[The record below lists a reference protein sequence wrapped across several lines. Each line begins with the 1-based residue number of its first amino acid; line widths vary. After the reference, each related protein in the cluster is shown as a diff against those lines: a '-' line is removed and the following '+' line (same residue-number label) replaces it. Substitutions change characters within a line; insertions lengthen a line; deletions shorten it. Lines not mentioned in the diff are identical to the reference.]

1 MYQYWLIGLVRTR
14 SGHLVG
20 TIGGV
25 ALTVAFIACLSAFL
39 QSSAAEMTARSIA
52 QVPVDW
58 QVQLLPGADISAVEA
73 EVRAAASVTEF
84 QRVGYAEVPGFEANT
99 ADTVQATGSGV
110 VLGIEPGYIGGL
122 PAQVRGLQGSLD
134 GVLLAQQT
142 AANLHVAVGDQVVV
156 HRYQAPDVSVT
167 IAGIVEL
174 ANADA
179 VFQAIGVPAGAAP
192 QAPPDNVLLLPLPQW
207 KQMFEEQRA
216 SRPDTIRTQFHVKL
230 DHHDLSSDAVAAS
243 TAATGRG
250 HNLEARVAAAALLS
264 NNLAARLEAVRE
276 DALYARLVFLFL
288 GAPGAILA
296 VLITLAVAGA
306 GREKRRRD
314 QALLRLRGATVDA
327 VLYLAA
333 IEAAVAGFCGAIIG
347 ILLGAL
353 AAYLALG
360 VALLRSEGVALL
372 GTVAG
377 AGVTLSLAAIL
388 FPAWRDARSTT
399 VAAARR
405 PISNL
410 ATPLWARSYLDLV
423 LLALAA
429 TFYWRSATSGYQV
442 VLAPE
447 GVAAT
452 AVDYTA
458 FLSPV
463 LLWTGLALF
472 VMRLVG
478 AGLRRGRPV
487 IAKGLQPI
495 AGRLA
500 DVVAATFGR
509 QAPRLTAGVGLTV
522 LAFAFAASTA
532 IFNATYEAQAR
543 VDAELTNG
551 ADVTVTGT
559 SAEPASQTLDRLSTL
574 PGVMAAQPM
583 QHRYAYVGTDL
594 QDLYGI
600 DPMRIGL
607 ATAMSDAYFGN
618 GDARAMLAD
627 LARTPD
633 GVLVSQETVNDY
645 QLSRGD
651 SIKLRLQ
658 NAADHQY
665 HIVPFHI
672 VGVVREFPTAPKDS
686 FLVANAAY
694 IVQQTGSAVS
704 EIVLLRS
711 SGDPARVALA
721 ARNAT
726 SAFPGLKISQIGDA
740 VTLIGSSLTAVDL
753 AGLTRLELIFALV
766 MLAASGGLV
775 LGLGFAD
782 RERSFAV
789 LVALGARP
797 RQLGA
802 FVWSEAVL
810 VTGSGMVLGLMAGTL
825 IAYVLV
831 KLLTGVFDPPP
842 EVLSVPWFYLATLV
856 AAAGGAALL
865 AATREAVRS
874 RTHVTEKLRGE

>member
-1 MYQYWLIGLVRTR
+1 MYRHWLIGLVRTG
-14 SGHLVG
+14 SGRLMG

-25 ALTVAFIACLSAFL
+25 ALTVAFIACLGAFL
-39 QSSAAEMTARSIA
+39 QSSAAGMTARSIA

-58 QVQLLPGADISAVEA
+58 QVQLQPGADRAAVEA
-73 EVRAAASVTEF
+73 AIRSAAAVIGLQSI
-84 QRVGYAEVPGFEANT
+84 GYADVPGFEAT
-99 ADTVQATGSGV
+99 TGGTVQATGGGE
-110 VLGIEPGYIGGL
+110 VLGIEPGYFGQF
-122 PAQVRGLQGSLD
+122 PAQVRRLVGSVD
-134 GVLLAQQT
+134 GVLVAQQT
-142 AANLHVAVGDQVVV
+142 AANLHVTVGDQVVI
-156 HRYQAPDVSVT
+156 HRHQTSDVAVT
-167 IAGIVEL
+167 VAGIVDL
-174 ANADA
+174 PNADA
-179 VFQAIGVPAGAAP
+179 MFQAIGVAPGVAP
-192 QAPPDNVLLLPLPQW
+192 QAPPDNIMLLPMSQW
-207 KQMFEEQRA
+207 RQIFAQQGA
-216 SRPDTIRTQFHVKL
+216 NRPDTVRTQFHVSF
-230 DHHDLSSDAVAAS
+230 DHRNLPADPVAAS
-243 TAATGRG
+243 NAATERGR
-250 HNLEARVAAAALLS
+250 NFEARVAGAALLA

-288 GAPGAILA
+288 GTPGAVLAIL
-296 VLITLAVAGA
+296 LTLAVAGA
-306 GREKRRRD
+306 GRDRRRRD

-327 VLYLAA
+327 VLRLAA
-333 IEAAVAGFCGAIIG
+333 AEAILAGVGGAVLG

-353 AAYLALG
+353 AAHFLLG
-360 VALLRSEGVALL
+360 AALLRGVAIPLL
-372 GTVAG
+372 SAVAG
-377 AGVTLSLAAIL
+377 LALSLAAIL
-388 FPAWRDARSTT
+388 LPAWHDARSSTI
-399 VAAARR
+399 AAGRR
-405 PISNL
+405 PIGEHR
-410 ATPLWARSYLDLV
+410 TPFWARGYLDLV

-429 TFYWRSATSGYQV
+429 ALYWRSAASGYQV

-458 FLSPV
+458 FLAPMT
-463 LLWTGLALF
+463 LWIGLALLA
-472 VMRLVG
+472 MRLVG
-478 AGLRRGRPV
+478 VGLRQGRPV
-487 IAKGLQPI
+487 LAKCLRPV

-509 QAPRLTAGVGLTV
+509 QGRRLTAGIGLAA
-522 LAFAFAASTA
+522 LAFAFASSTA
-532 IFNATYEAQAR
+532 IFNATYVAQAR

-559 SAEPASQTLDRLSTL
+559 SAAPASQVLGSLSRL
-574 PGVMAAQPM
+574 PGVAAVEPM

-600 DPMRIGL
+600 DPARIGM
-607 ATAMSDAYFGN
+607 ATAMSDAYFANGN
-618 GDARAMLAD
+618 AGATLAD
-627 LARTPD
+627 LAQTPD

-651 SIKLRLQ
+651 SINLRLQ
-658 NAADHQY
+658 NVADHQY
-665 HIVPFHI
+665 HVVPFHI

-694 IVQQTGSAVS
+694 IARQTGSAAG
-704 EIVLLRS
+704 EIVLVRS
-711 SGDPARVALA
+711 NGDPARIALA

-726 SAFPGLKISQIGDA
+726 AGIPGLKVSQIGDA
-740 VTLIGSSLTAVDL
+740 VALIGSSLTAVDL

-782 RERSFAV
+782 RERSFAI

-802 FVWSEAVL
+802 FVWGEAAL
-810 VTGSGMVLGLMAGTL
+810 VIGSGMVLGLTAGTL

-842 EVLSVPWFYLATLV
+842 EVLSAPWLYLASLVVTAAAAALV
-856 AAAGGAALL
+856 ASTG
-865 AATREAVRS
+865 EAMHS
-874 RTHVTEKLRGE
+874 RTHVTDKLRGG

>member
-1 MYQYWLIGLVRTR
+1 MYRHWLIGLVRTR
-14 SGHLVG
+14 SGRLIG

-25 ALTVAFIACLSAFL
+25 ALTVAFIACLGAFL
-39 QSSAAEMTARSIA
+39 QSSAAEMTARSIT
-52 QVPVDW
+52 QVPADW
-58 QVQLLPGADISAVEA
+58 QVQLLPGANRGAVEA
-73 EVRAAASVTEF
+73 AIRAAAPVTAL
-84 QRVGYAEVPGFEANT
+84 RPVGYADVPGFEANT
-99 ADTVQATGSGV
+99 GGPVQTTGSGK
-110 VLGIEPGYIGGL
+110 VLGIEPDYFSEF
-122 PAQVRGLQGSLD
+122 PAQVRRLLGSVD
-134 GVLLAQQT
+134 GVLVAQQT
-142 AANLHVAVGDQVVV
+142 AANLHVTVGDQVVI
-156 HRYQAPDVSVT
+156 HRYQAPDIGVT
-167 IAGIVEL
+167 VAGVIDL
-174 ANADA
+174 PNADA

-192 QAPPDNVLLLPLPQW
+192 QAPPDNVLLLPMPQW
-207 KQMFEEQRA
+207 QQVFQQQRA
-216 SRPDTIRTQFHVKL
+216 NRPDTVRTELHVKL
-230 DHHDLSSDAVAAS
+230 DHHDLPSDPVAAS
-243 TAATGRG
+243 MAATERG
-250 HNLEARVAAAALLS
+250 HNFEARVAGAALLA

-276 DALYARLVFLFL
+276 DALYARVVFLFL

-296 VLITLAVAGA
+296 VLLTLAVAGA
-306 GREKRRRD
+306 GRDKRRRD
-314 QALLRLRGATVDA
+314 QALLRLRGAPVDA
-327 VLYLAA
+327 VLRLAA
-333 IEAAVAGFCGAIIG
+333 AEAAVAGFGGAVLG

-353 AAYLALG
+353 AAHFVLG
-360 VALLRSEGVALL
+360 VALWRSAAIPLLSAAVA
-372 GTVAG
+372 AG
-377 AGVTLSLAAIL
+377 LALSLAAIL
-388 FPAWRDARSTT
+388 IPAWRDTRGST
-399 VAAARR
+399 VAAARQSIGEHR
-405 PISNL
+405 
-410 ATPLWARSYLDLV
+410 TPLWARGYVDLV

-429 TFYWRSATSGYQV
+429 AFYWRSAASGYQV
-442 VLAPE
+442 VLASE

-458 FLSPV
+458 FLAPV
-463 LLWTGLALF
+463 LLWTGLALLA
-472 VMRLVG
+472 VRLVG
-478 AGLRRGRPV
+478 AGLRHGRTVTARGLRPV
-487 IAKGLQPI
+487 
-495 AGRLA
+495 AGSLA

-509 QAPRLTAGVGLTV
+509 QSPRLTAGVGLAA

-559 SAEPASQTLDRLSTL
+559 SATPASQVLDRLSKL
-574 PGVMAAQPM
+574 PGVVAAQPM

-600 DPMRIGL
+600 DPAHIES
-607 ATAMSDAYFGN
+607 ATAMSNAYFAN
-618 GDARAMLAD
+618 GDAKATLAD

-651 SIKLRLQ
+651 SINLRLQ

-665 HIVPFHI
+665 HVVPFHI

-694 IVQQTGSAVS
+694 VAQQTGSAAS
-704 EIVLLRS
+704 EIVLIRS

-721 ARNAT
+721 VRSAT
-726 SAFPGLKISQIGDA
+726 ASLPGLKVSQIGDA
-740 VTLIGSSLTAVDL
+740 VALIGSSLTAVDL

-775 LGLGFAD
+775 LGLGLAD
-782 RERSFAV
+782 RERSFAI
-789 LVALGARP
+789 LVALGAKP

-810 VTGSGMVLGLMAGTL
+810 VVGGGMLLGFLVGVL

-842 EVLSVPWFYLATLV
+842 ETLSLPWGYLV
-856 AAAGGAALL
+856 ALVVTATGAALL
-865 AATREAVRS
+865 AAAGEAVRS

>member
-1 MYQYWLIGLVRTR
+1 MYGRWLIGLIRTR
-14 SGHLVG
+14 PGRLGG

-25 ALTVAFIACLSAFL
+25 ALTVAFIACLGAFL

-58 QVQLLPGADISAVEA
+58 QVQSLPGADHGAVEA
-73 EVRAAASVTEF
+73 AIRSAAPVTGL
-84 QRVGYAEVPGFEANT
+84 QPINYADVPGFEANIGG
-99 ADTVQATGSGV
+99 TVQTTGGGT
-110 VLGIEPGYIGGL
+110 VLGIGPDYFDQFPG
-122 PAQVRGLQGSLD
+122 QVRRLVGSVD
-134 GVLLAQQT
+134 GVLIAQQT
-142 AANLHVAVGDQVVV
+142 AANLHVTVGDQVVI
-156 HRYQAPDVSVT
+156 HRFQALDFKVT
-167 IAGIVEL
+167 IAGIVDL
-174 ANADA
+174 PNADA
-179 VFQAIGVPAGAAP
+179 MFQAIGVAPGVAP
-192 QAPPDNVLLLPLPQW
+192 QAPPDNVLLLPMSQW
-207 KQMFEEQRA
+207 QQVFAQQGA
-216 SRPDTIRTQFHVKL
+216 SRPDTVKTEFHVKL
-230 DHHDLSSDAVAAS
+230 DHRGLSADPVAAS
-243 TAATGRG
+243 IWATEQG
-250 HNLEARVAAAALLS
+250 HNFEARVAGTALLA
-264 NNLAARLEAVRE
+264 NNLAARLGAVRE

-288 GAPGAILA
+288 GAPGTILAIL
-296 VLITLAVAGA
+296 LTLAVAGA
-306 GREKRRRD
+306 GRDKRRRE

-327 VLYLAA
+327 VLRLAA
-333 IEAAVAGFCGAIIG
+333 AEAIVAGVGGAILG

-353 AAYLALG
+353 AAHFVLG
-360 VALLRSEGVALL
+360 AALLRSTAVPLL
-372 GTVAG
+372 STVAG
-377 AGVTLSLAAIL
+377 LALSLVAIL
-388 FPAWRDARSTT
+388 LPAWRDARSSTI
-399 VAAARR
+399 AAGRR
-405 PISNL
+405 PIGEHW
-410 ATPLWARSYLDLV
+410 TPLWARGYLDLV

-429 TFYWRSATSGYQV
+429 AFYWRSAASGYQV

-447 GVAAT
+447 GVTAA

-458 FLSPV
+458 FLAPMM
-463 LLWTGLALF
+463 LWTGLALLA
-472 VMRLVG
+472 MRLVG
-478 AGLRRGRPV
+478 AGLRQGRPL
-487 IAKGLQPI
+487 IAKGLRPV

-509 QAPRLTAGVGLTV
+509 QGRRLTAGIGLAA
-522 LAFAFAASTA
+522 LAFAFASSTA

-559 SAEPASQTLDRLSTL
+559 SAAPASQALDTLSRL
-574 PGVMAAQPM
+574 PGVAAAQPM

-600 DPMRIGL
+600 DPARIGT
-607 ATAMSDAYFGN
+607 ATAMSDAYFAN
-618 GDARAMLAD
+618 GDARATLAD
-627 LARTPD
+627 LAQTPD

-645 QLSRGD
+645 QLRRGD
-651 SIKLRLQ
+651 SINLRLQ

-665 HIVPFHI
+665 HVVPFHI

-694 IVQQTGSAVS
+694 IARQTGSAAN
-704 EIVLLRS
+704 EIVLIRS
-711 SGDPARVALA
+711 NGDPARVALS

-726 SAFPGLKISQIGDA
+726 AGLPGVKVSQIGDTVA
-740 VTLIGSSLTAVDL
+740 LIGSSLTAIDL
-753 AGLTRLELIFALV
+753 AGLTRLELVFALV

-802 FVWSEAVL
+802 FVWSEAAL
-810 VTGSGMVLGLMAGTL
+810 VTGSGMVLGLGAGTL

-842 EVLSVPWFYLATLV
+842 EVLSVPWLYLVALIVTAAGAALV
-856 AAAGGAALL
+856 AATG
-865 AATREAVRS
+865 EAMRS
-874 RTHVTEKLRGE
+874 RKHVTEKLRGE

>member
-1 MYQYWLIGLVRTR
+1 MYQHWLIGLVRTR
-14 SGHLVG
+14 SGRLVG

-25 ALTVAFIACLSAFL
+25 ALTVAFIACLGAFL
-39 QSSAAEMTARSIA
+39 QSSAAEMTARSIT

-58 QVQLLPGADISAVEA
+58 QVQLLPGADRGAVVAALRSAA
-73 EVRAAASVTEF
+73 PVTAL
-84 QRVGYAEVPGFEANT
+84 QLVGYADVPGFEANT
-99 ADTVQATGSGV
+99 GGTVQTTGGGT
-110 VLGIEPGYIGGL
+110 VLGIEPGYFGQF
-122 PAQVRGLQGSLD
+122 PSQVRRLLGSVD
-134 GVLLAQQT
+134 GVLVAQQT
-142 AANLHVAVGDQVVV
+142 AANLHVAVGDGVVI
-156 HRYQAPDVSVT
+156 HRYQAPDVGVT
-167 IAGIVEL
+167 IAGVVDL
-174 ANADA
+174 PNADA

-192 QAPPDNVLLLPLPQW
+192 QAPPDNVLLLPMSQW
-207 KQMFEEQRA
+207 QQIFEPQRA
-216 SRPDTIRTQFHVKL
+216 SRPDTVRAEFHVKL
-230 DHHDLSSDAVAAS
+230 DHHDLPSDPVTAS
-243 TAATGRG
+243 TATTERG
-250 HNLEARVAAAALLS
+250 HNFEARVAGAALLA

-288 GAPGAILA
+288 GAPGCILA
-296 VLITLAVAGA
+296 VLLTLAIAGA
-306 GREKRRRD
+306 GRDKRRRD

-327 VLYLAA
+327 VLRLAA
-333 IEAAVAGFCGAIIG
+333 AEAAVAGVGGAVLG

-353 AAYLALG
+353 AAHFVLG
-360 VALLRSEGVALL
+360 VALLLSAAIPLL
-372 GTVAG
+372 SVVAG
-377 AGVTLSLAAIL
+377 AGVALSLAAIL
-388 FPAWRDARSTT
+388 IPAWRDARSST

-405 PISNL
+405 SIGNHR
-410 ATPLWARSYLDLV
+410 TPLWARGYVDLV

-429 TFYWRSATSGYQV
+429 AFYWRSAASGYQV

-458 FLSPV
+458 FLTPV
-463 LLWTGLALF
+463 LLWTGSALF
-472 VMRLVG
+472 AVRLVG
-478 AGLRRGRPV
+478 AGLLHGRPV
-487 IAKGLQPI
+487 IARGLRPI
-495 AGRLA
+495 AGPLA
-500 DVVAATFGR
+500 EVVAATFGR
-509 QAPRLTAGVGLTV
+509 QGPRLTAGIGLAA

-559 SAEPASQTLDRLSTL
+559 SAEPASQALDRLSKL
-574 PGVMAAQPM
+574 PGVVAAQPM

-600 DPMRIGL
+600 DPARIGS
-607 ATAMSDAYFGN
+607 ATAMSDAYFAN
-618 GDARAMLAD
+618 GDARATLAD

-651 SIKLRLQ
+651 SINLRLQ

-665 HIVPFHI
+665 HVVPFHV

-694 IVQQTGSAVS
+694 IAQQTGSAGS
-704 EIVLLRS
+704 EIVLIRS
-711 SGDPARVALA
+711 NGDPARVA
-721 ARNAT
+721 RAT
-726 SAFPGLKISQIGDA
+726 QSATAGLPGLKVSQIGDVVA
-740 VTLIGSSLTAVDL
+740 LIGSSLTAVDL

-766 MLAASGGLV
+766 LLAVSGGLV
-775 LGLGFAD
+775 LGLGLAD

-802 FVWSEAVL
+802 FVWSEAAL
-810 VTGSGMVLGLMAGTL
+810 VVGGGMLLGLLAGAL

-831 KLLTGVFDPPP
+831 KLLTGAFDPPP
-842 EVLSVPWFYLATLV
+842 EALSLPWRYLV
-856 AAAGGAALL
+856 ALVVTATGAALL
-865 AATREAVRS
+865 AATGEAVRS